1 MLGAGRD
8 GNTISKHRSSTV
20 EPRQLMRSGITASA
34 IVHLSFLML
43 VIFFSEVHLFGADK
57 VEPIAVDLVA
67 PEEAAEKKPQPE
79 PDPVPE
85 TKPSNSFDLAAPASA
100 SEPPP
105 SSSAPAAAAE
115 PAVPQP
121 AAAQPEAQAALSSPS
136 PAPPSPVAQPQL
148 QLPSTP
154 PAATSPSTFFVPAQP
169 DLSVKYQV
177 MLGLPQN
184 RPGEGFDA
192 MASRTADIAADLIT
206 EFRNHLKT
214 CATLPKSIAP
224 SDKVAIKLRVLMTPD
239 GRLAAEPILI
249 EASASAKGPI
259 LMQSAIQ
266 ALQACQPYAMLP
278 ADRYGEWKKLDLSF
292 TPRDFT
298 DAS

>member
-1 MLGAGRD
+1 
-8 GNTISKHRSSTV
+8 V
-20 EPRQLMRSGITASA
+20 ELRQLIRSGITASA

-43 VIFFSEVHLFGADK
+43 VIFFSEVHPFGAVK
-57 VEPIAVDLVA
+57 VEPIAVDLVT
-67 PEEAAEKKPQPE
+67 PQEAAEKKK
-79 PDPVPE
+79 PDPE
-85 TKPSNSFDLAAPASA
+85 TEPSNSFDLPAASA
-100 SEPPP
+100 ASSPPP
-105 SSSAPAAAAE
+105 SDSSPPAAAEA
-115 PAVPQP
+115 AVAQTASAQP
-121 AAAQPEAQAALSSPS
+121 AAAQPAPPQ
-136 PAPPSPVAQPQL
+136 PAPPQPAAQPETQAAISLPPPTPPPVAQPQPQP
-148 QLPSTP
+148 QLPSAP
-154 PAATSPSTFFVPAQP
+154 PPATSPSTTYVPAQP

-184 RPGEGFDA
+184 PLGDGFDA
-192 MASRTADIAADLIT
+192 MATQTANIASDLVT
-206 EFRNHLKT
+206 EFRNHVKT

-224 SDKVAIKLRVLMTPD
+224 SDKVAIKLRVLMTPE

-278 ADRYGEWKKLDLSF
+278 AARYGEWKKLDLSF

-298 DAS
+298 GAS